1 VYAVTE
7 DGLMAI
13 LREMLR
19 RTQAG
24 VPVLLGYLDVA
35 NGRLLGN
42 NSPEPYRASACG
54 RSELKERLYI

>member
-1 VYAVTE
+1 MYAVTE
-7 DGLMAI
+7 DVLMAI

-42 NSPEPYRASACG
+42 NPPEPCRTSAHG